1 MSYCRNIVSP
11 ATNRPASLGITQP
24 SLHLPRLASVAKK
37 ARKRKEKGKG
47 EAVAPRAHSHL
58 AEGANNTTMRCIRLS
73 ILYIHE
79 IQQKPGGINYYHT
92 DGKGVLW
99 FGSVWDFLQ
108 LELGLGPEIWPIL
121 RHFFFF
127 LLLFSF
133 YFFFFFCALFSSPL
147 PRSLSL
153 FAEEPGMHPVRS
165 DQGVRVLSVLML

>member
-1 MSYCRNIVSP
+1 
-11 ATNRPASLGITQP
+11 
-24 SLHLPRLASVAKK
+24 
-37 ARKRKEKGKG
+37 
-47 EAVAPRAHSHL
+47 
-58 AEGANNTTMRCIRLS
+58 MRCIRLS

-153 FAEEPGMHPVRS
+153 FAEEPGMHPVRT
-165 DQGVRVLSVLML
+165 DQGVRVLSLLML